1 MQYLRNTMV
10 RIRKGAQEDMVAV
23 HALIMELA
31 LYEREPNAVI
41 ISVDDLKRHG
51 FSEQRFHCFVAEHKK
66 SGIVGMALYY
76 SRYSTWKGPTLHLE
90 DLYVKP
96 KFRKGGLGK
105 ELFDKVVDEAAK
117 QNVGRME
124 WMVLEWNEPALNFY
138 KKYNATLDPEWHL
151 GTLTREQL
159 NALK

>member
-1 MQYLRNTMV
+1 MV
-10 RIRKGAQEDMVAV
+10 TIRKAVQEDMIAV
-23 HALIMELA
+23 HALITELA
-31 LYEREPNAVI
+31 IYEREPNAVI

-124 WMVLEWNEPALNFY
+124 WTVLEWNEPALNFY
-138 KKYNATLDPEWHL
+138 KKYNATLDSEWHL

-159 NALK
+159 KALK

>member
-1 MQYLRNTMV
+1 MV

-96 KFRKGGLGK
+96 EHRQAGLGK

-124 WMVLEWNEPALNFY
+124 WTVLEWNEPALNFY

>member
-1 MQYLRNTMV
+1 MV
-10 RIRKGAQEDMVAV
+10 TIRKAVQEDMIAV
-23 HALIMELA
+23 HALITELA
-31 LYEREPNAVI
+31 IYEREPNAVI
-41 ISVDDLKRHG
+41 ISVDDLIRHG

-124 WMVLEWNEPALNFY
+124 WTVLEWNEPALNFY

>member
-10 RIRKGAQEDMVAV
+10 TIRKAVQEDMIAV
-23 HALIMELA
+23 HALITELA
-31 LYEREPNAVI
+31 IYEREPNAVI
-41 ISVDDLKRHG
+41 ISVDDLIRHG

-96 KFRKGGLGK
+96 EHRQAGLGK
-105 ELFDKVVDEAAK
+105 ELFDKVVDEATK

-124 WMVLEWNEPALNFY
+124 WTVLEWNEPALNFY
-138 KKYNATLDPEWHL
+138 KKYNATLDSEWHL

-159 NALK
+159 DALK

>member
-10 RIRKGAQEDMVAV
+10 TIRKAVQEDMIAV
-23 HALIMELA
+23 HALITELA
-31 LYEREPNAVI
+31 IYEREPNAVI
-41 ISVDDLKRHG
+41 ISVDDLIRHG

-96 KFRKGGLGK
+96 KYRKGGLGK

-124 WMVLEWNEPALNFY
+124 WTVLEWNEPALNFY
-138 KKYNATLDPEWHL
+138 KKYNATLDSEWHL

>member
-1 MQYLRNTMV
+1 
-10 RIRKGAQEDMVAV
+10 MVAV

-124 WMVLEWNEPALNFY
+124 WTVLEWNEPALNFY
-138 KKYNATLDPEWHL
+138 KKYNATLDQEWHL

>member
-10 RIRKGAQEDMVAV
+10 TIRKAVQEDMIAV
-23 HALIMELA
+23 HALITELA
-31 LYEREPNAVI
+31 VYEREPNAVI
-41 ISVDDLKRHG
+41 ISVDDLIRHG

-124 WMVLEWNEPALNFY
+124 WTVLEWNEPALNFY

>member
-1 MQYLRNTMV
+1 MV
-10 RIRKGAQEDMVAV
+10 TIRKAVQEDMIAV
-23 HALIMELA
+23 HALITELA
-31 LYEREPNAVI
+31 IYEREPNAVI
-41 ISVDDLKRHG
+41 ISVDDLIRHG

-96 KFRKGGLGK
+96 EHRQAGLGK

-124 WMVLEWNEPALNFY
+124 WTVLEWNEPALNFY
-138 KKYNATLDPEWHL
+138 KKYNATLDSEWHL

>member
-1 MQYLRNTMV
+1 MV
-10 RIRKGAQEDMVAV
+10 TIRKAVQEDMIAV
-23 HALIMELA
+23 HALITELA
-31 LYEREPNAVI
+31 IYEREPNAVI
-41 ISVDDLKRHG
+41 ISVDDLIRHG
-51 FSEQRFHCFVAEHKK
+51 FAEQRFHCFVAEHKK

-96 KFRKGGLGK
+96 EHRQAGLGI
-105 ELFDKVVDEAAK
+105 ELFDKVVDEATK

-124 WMVLEWNEPALNFY
+124 WTVLEWNEPALNFY
-138 KKYNATLDPEWHL
+138 KKYNATLDSEWHL

>member
-1 MQYLRNTMV
+1 MV
-10 RIRKGAQEDMVAV
+10 RIRKAVQEDMIAV
-23 HALIMELA
+23 HALITELA
-31 LYEREPNAVI
+31 IYEREPNAVI
-41 ISVDDLKRHG
+41 ISVDDLIRHG

-124 WMVLEWNEPALNFY
+124 WTVLEWNEPALNFY
-138 KKYNATLDPEWHL
+138 KKYNATLDSEWHL

>member
-1 MQYLRNTMV
+1 MG

-124 WMVLEWNEPALNFY
+124 WTVLEWNEPALNFY
-138 KKYNATLDPEWHL
+138 KKYNFWLQCNSSYCWYGYTDSLFSS
-151 GTLTREQL
+151 
-159 NALK
+159 

>member
-1 MQYLRNTMV
+1 MV
-10 RIRKGAQEDMVAV
+10 TIRKAVQEDMIAV
-23 HALIMELA
+23 YALITELA
-31 LYEREPNAVI
+31 IYEREPNAVI
-41 ISVDDLKRHG
+41 ISVDDLIRHG

-96 KFRKGGLGK
+96 EHRQAGLGI
-105 ELFDKVVDEAAK
+105 ELFDKVVDEATK

-124 WMVLEWNEPALNFY
+124 WTVLEWNEPALNFY
-138 KKYNATLDPEWHL
+138 KKYNATLDSEWHL

>member
-1 MQYLRNTMV
+1 LQYLRNTMV
-10 RIRKGAQEDMVAV
+10 TIRKAVQEDMIAV
-23 HALIMELA
+23 HALITELA
-31 LYEREPNAVI
+31 IYEREPNAVI
-41 ISVDDLKRHG
+41 ISVDDLIRHG

-96 KFRKGGLGK
+96 EYRQAGLGK
-105 ELFDKVVDEAAK
+105 ELFDKVVDEATK

-124 WMVLEWNEPALNFY
+124 WTVLEWNEPALNFY
-138 KKYNATLDPEWHL
+138 KKYNATLDSEWHL

>member
-1 MQYLRNTMV
+1 
-10 RIRKGAQEDMVAV
+10 MVAV

-96 KFRKGGLGK
+96 EHRQAGLGI
-105 ELFDKVVDEAAK
+105 ELFDKVVDEATK

-124 WMVLEWNEPALNFY
+124 WTVLEWNEPALNFY
-138 KKYNATLDPEWHL
+138 KKYNATLDSEWHL

>member
-1 MQYLRNTMV
+1 LQYLRNTMV
-10 RIRKGAQEDMVAV
+10 TIRKAVQEDMIAV
-23 HALIMELA
+23 HALITELA
-31 LYEREPNAVI
+31 IYEREPNAVI
-41 ISVDDLKRHG
+41 ISVDDLIRHG

-96 KFRKGGLGK
+96 EHRQAGLGI
-105 ELFDKVVDEAAK
+105 ELFDKVVDEATK

-124 WMVLEWNEPALNFY
+124 WTVLEWNEPALNFY
-138 KKYNATLDPEWHL
+138 KKYNATLDSEWHL

>member
-1 MQYLRNTMV
+1 MV

-105 ELFDKVVDEAAK
+105 ELFDKVVDEASE
-117 QNVGRME
+117 QNAGRME
-124 WMVLEWNEPALNFY
+124 WTVLEWNEPALNFY

>member
-1 MQYLRNTMV
+1 MV

-31 LYEREPNAVI
+31 LYEREPYAVI

-124 WMVLEWNEPALNFY
+124 WTVLEWNEPALNFY

>member
-1 MQYLRNTMV
+1 
-10 RIRKGAQEDMVAV
+10 MVAV
-23 HALIMELA
+23 HELIMELA

>member
-1 MQYLRNTMV
+1 
-10 RIRKGAQEDMVAV
+10 MVAV

-124 WMVLEWNEPALNFY
+124 WTVLEWNEPALNFY
-138 KKYNATLDPEWHL
+138 KKYNATLDSEWHL

>member
-1 MQYLRNTMV
+1 MV
-10 RIRKGAQEDMVAV
+10 TIRKAVQEDMIAV
-23 HALIMELA
+23 HALITELA
-31 LYEREPNAVI
+31 IYEREPNAVI
-41 ISVDDLKRHG
+41 ISVDDLIRHG

-96 KFRKGGLGK
+96 EHRQAGLGI
-105 ELFDKVVDEAAK
+105 ELFDKVVDEATK

-124 WMVLEWNEPALNFY
+124 WTVLEWNEPALNFY
-138 KKYNATLDPEWHL
+138 KKYNATLDSEWHWE
-151 GTLTREQL
+151 R
-159 NALK
+159 

>member
-10 RIRKGAQEDMVAV
+10 TIRKAVQEDMIAV
-23 HALIMELA
+23 HALITELA
-31 LYEREPNAVI
+31 IYEREPNAVI
-41 ISVDDLKRHG
+41 ISVDDLIRHG

-96 KFRKGGLGK
+96 EHRQAGLGK
-105 ELFDKVVDEAAK
+105 ELFDKVVDEATK

-124 WMVLEWNEPALNFY
+124 WTVLEWNEPALNFY
-138 KKYNATLDPEWHL
+138 KKDNATLDSEWHL

>member
-1 MQYLRNTMV
+1 MQYLRNPMV
-10 RIRKGAQEDMVAV
+10 TIRKALKEDMVAV
-23 HALIMELA
+23 HALITELA
-31 LYEREPNAVI
+31 VYEKEPNAVL
-41 ISVDDLKRHG
+41 ISAEKLKQHG
-51 FSEQRFHCFVAEHKK
+51 FSEHRFDCFVAEHET
-66 SGIVGMALYY
+66 SGIVGMALFY

-90 DLYVKP
+90 DLYVKQE
-96 KFRKGGLGK
+96 FRKGGLGK
-105 ELFDKVVDEAAK
+105 ELFDTVVSEAVK

-124 WMVLEWNEPALNFY
+124 WTVLEWNEPALNFY

>member
-1 MQYLRNTMV
+1 MV

-124 WMVLEWNEPALNFY
+124 WTVLEWNEPALNFY

>member
-1 MQYLRNTMV
+1 
-10 RIRKGAQEDMVAV
+10 MVAV
-23 HALIMELA
+23 HALITELA
-31 LYEREPNAVI
+31 IYEREPNAVI

-96 KFRKGGLGK
+96 EFRKGGLGK

-124 WMVLEWNEPALNFY
+124 WTVLEWNEHALNFY

>member
-1 MQYLRNTMV
+1 MV
-10 RIRKGAQEDMVAV
+10 RIRKAAQEDMVAV

-124 WMVLEWNEPALNFY
+124 WTVLEWNEPALNFY

>member
-1 MQYLRNTMV
+1 MV
-10 RIRKGAQEDMVAV
+10 TIRKALKEDMVAV
-23 HALIMELA
+23 HALITELA
-31 LYEREPNAVI
+31 VYEKEPNAVL
-41 ISVDDLKRHG
+41 ISAEELKQHG
-51 FSEQRFHCFVAEHKK
+51 FSEHLFDCFVAEHET
-66 SGIVGMALYY
+66 SGIVGMALFY

-90 DLYVKP
+90 DLYVKQE
-96 KFRKGGLGK
+96 FRKGGLGK
-105 ELFDKVVDEAAK
+105 ELFDTVVSEAVK

-124 WMVLEWNEPALNFY
+124 WTVLEWNEPALNFY